1 MLVELQLSS
10 FAALLYE
17 RKLGYEITARAA
29 GEGGHMPVRKRGKSW
44 QAAVS
49 HKGVRHRR
57 DFERRVDAELWAQ
70 CCKQKLLAGLEATE
84 PRKLTILDWQQTK
97 RRRKPTA
104 LEAPAPQTPAT
115 KPPSASNGNDRTLSE
130 LLDYVIA
137 ARWRGLKGEAI
148 LRINAED
155 VLRILGPSRQVSS
168 LNKMDALTVKTIVLD
183 RGRTPATVN
192 RKLAAL
198 SVLVREAVE
207 LKWLNAGFKV
217 GLMREP
223 KGRVRFFSNE
233 EEAAMLEWTDRWEYH
248 DLRDYIIVSIDTGLR
263 QGEILKV
270 LKRDVKDRIV
280 WTYDT
285 KNGNNRD
292 VPLTE
297 RARQVLDRRAGR
309 IWLLNDPL
317 FDIRAATLRSQWKLM
332 QQHLGMLGDK
342 DYLPHALRH
351 TFVTRLIE
359 RGVDIRTV
367 QELAGHNLVQTT
379 QRYAHTSPERKVRA
393 IERLEPSQ

>member
-1 MLVELQLSS
+1 M
-10 FAALLYE
+10 
-17 RKLGYEITARAA
+17 
-29 GEGGHMPVRKRGKSW
+29 
-44 QAAVS
+44 
-49 HKGVRHRR
+49 
-57 DFERRVDAELWAQ
+57 
-70 CCKQKLLAGLEATE
+70 
-84 PRKLTILDWQQTK
+84 
-97 RRRKPTA
+97 
-104 LEAPAPQTPAT
+104 
-115 KPPSASNGNDRTLSE
+115 
-130 LLDYVIA
+130 DYVVA

-155 VLRILGPSRQVSS
+155 VLRILGPARQVSS
-168 LNKMDALTVKTIVLD
+168 LNKMDALSVKTIVLD

-198 SVLVREAVE
+198 SVLLREALE
-207 LKWLNAGFKV
+207 LKWLSEVFKV
-217 GLMREP
+217 GLMKEP
-223 KGRVRFFSNE
+223 TGIVRFFSNE
-233 EEAAMLEWTDRWEYH
+233 EEAAMLEWTDRWGYH

-297 RARQVLDRRAGR
+297 RAKQVLDSRAER
-309 IWLLNDPL
+309 ISLLNDPL
-317 FDIRAATLRSQWKLM
+317 FDIRADTLRSHRTTM
-332 QQHLGMLGDK
+332 QHHLGMSGDK
-342 DYLPHALRH
+342 DYLPHSLRH

-367 QELAGHNLVQTT
+367 QELAGHNLVQIT
-379 QRYAHTSPERKVRA
+379 QRYAHTNPERKLRV
-393 IERLEPSQ
+393 IERWSLPREVAGQ

>member
-1 MLVELQLSS
+1 MP
-10 FAALLYE
+10 
-17 RKLGYEITARAA
+17 IT
-29 GEGGHMPVRKRGKSW
+29 KRGKSW

-57 DFERRVDAELWAQ
+57 DFKRRIDAELWAQ
-70 CCKQKLLAGLEATE
+70 RCKQELLAGLKPTE
-84 PRKLTILDWQQTK
+84 PRELALADWQQTK
-97 RRRKPTA
+97 RRRKQPEWA
-104 LEAPAPQTPAT
+104 SPAPQEPITRR
-115 KPPSASNGNDRTLSE
+115 PSTSSGNERTLSE

-137 ARWRGLKGEAI
+137 ARWRGLKGEAN
-148 LRINAED
+148 LRNNAED

-168 LNKMDALTVKTIVLD
+168 LNKMDALKVKTIVLD

-207 LKWLNAGFKV
+207 LKWLSEGFRV
-217 GLMREP
+217 GLMKEP

-233 EEAAMLEWTDRWEYH
+233 EETSMLEWTDRWGYH

-263 QGEILKV
+263 QGELLKV
-270 LKRDVKDRIV
+270 LKRDVKDRVV

-297 RARQVLDRRAGR
+297 RAKQVLDRRAEK

-317 FDIRAATLRSQWKLM
+317 FDIRAATLRSQWKIM
-332 QQHLGMLGDK
+332 QHHLGMLGDK
-342 DYLPHALRH
+342 NYLPHALRH

-379 QRYAHTSPERKVRA
+379 QRYAHTSPERKFRA
-393 IERLEPSQ
+393 IERLELAP